1 MRSVKKRHMRGAC
14 VCLCVCLC
22 ALPLLEAL
30 AENAAAPLPTPT
42 LIPAEDIQNTSENG
56 TPVTDETPTPE
67 PSTPTN
73 EPGGTDSGTPTANP
87 GSTAVP
93 TATLTPAAYETPTP
107 VPETSE
113 TPTPETSETPTPET
127 SETPT
132 PEASETPTPVP
143 EASGT
148 PTAVPASTPEGSTP
162 PVITELPSVSPAP
175 VWDESQCDHMNEHCE
190 RAPKCTVPGCRH
202 IGVNEAGDVV
212 ALCGLGQW
220 LMEVGSSP
228 ESGIMMLAATAPIEM
243 ELVDGENILYRSGSY
258 HLTGGGEN
266 ATLYIRDNMVL
277 SIELDGVQLLTLR
290 VSQKSV
296 VTIGFQGYTTIQ
308 TLTAPDAAVKLSG
321 SGCLTVANNLNY
333 GVLNVERGNVR
344 LPSGATSENGR
355 RPVVFEAPGAEQ
367 AYVDGKFFTYV
378 KTGSDGKVTLWLPA
392 PGEGGSYWG
401 RMNGNTLEV
410 SSLAEPPAED
420 DKVDLSVAEPFQA
433 EAGKSYTLYA
443 TDPADQDRFI
453 NGAAGASFT
462 LTAAGTEGSAPTFQG
477 GGGTL
482 YVSGDTYL
490 SALSGPYAV
499 SGTGRLHVGTL
510 SGAGLTAQGGL
521 TFRAAAGDAPLAWTA
536 VAVSGGEMALD
547 LTAEHN
553 GAAVP
558 VLFFAANPQ
567 TAYAPLPQAAAG
579 YHYAAT
585 VQGSRLLLEAV
596 EDEQGASVTLG
607 ASDHTFDASGN
618 YRVVS
623 EGGTSGKIIVADG
636 VSVKLTLAGAF
647 TSGDLRIGAGASVTL
662 VLQGANA
669 VGPLVLGEGAA
680 LSVSGTGALDA
691 SSASGGGTVTISET
705 TNLSLS
711 SGTALPGS
719 ALQPTVIAVTNDENA
734 PMARTQIVLKLG
746 NEEPFS
752 VTTGRSGTVTL
763 WRAQALSG
771 TDVVVLSDQD
781 TYAAV
786 INGGAASPDALP
798 VIRNVKA
805 TPYGSITFETDTGNT
820 LGVQYIVS
828 DKEEEMAD
836 TWVPTAGVAL
846 LRGGECTIP
855 GLKDGDVV
863 TFRAFAC
870 AQAGVTLSGDTASAF
885 AFSEKVVFT
894 VKEERQPLVIAD
906 QERTYNGKAFQLSK
920 KLYPQSATVSYFQD
934 GELMQRAPVKV
945 GEYIA
950 RVTVPAG
957 DAQYLPGSY
966 DVRMTIKRIV
976 VLIYPE
982 EASKQKGQEDPD
994 FYYEYDESVM
1004 LEDDEVTG
1012 SLSRVKGETYGNYP
1026 YLTGSLSAPDYYEL
1040 VIAPDSPLFFIDWNI
1055 HHYLPYDPLARIDPV
1070 YDELRFSSGKT
1081 LRTQIRTID
1090 VLKVGDTY
1098 YGTPVTDL
1106 IDGRERPATP
1116 TLRLRGGY
1124 DSALLILNA
1133 EPELNADGG
1142 YATDLDGNKLVRG
1155 RRLTISYSM
1164 LNNLARQNV
1173 DYIAFGLDG
1182 VMALVDLQELRSGE
1196 AVAELME
1203 REGISKSSGTRF
1215 QVDLEPV
1222 TADTQLAQSE
1232 ASAQEAADLGEKL
1245 MRVSVKVSSGSR
1257 RVDIAPVLKNASVLF
1272 DASGLLESD
1281 LAVTQAS
1288 GDVTETVAGKPVTED
1303 GQDERMQA
1311 AVAAAKG
1318 EAAADEELLDWTL
1331 QLLNDHIR
1339 LHSTTLL
1346 RYDGGEKTLDTTAV
1360 VPYTAS
1366 ESNRAMFRAVMRTRP
1381 YLTAQLTKS
1390 GLYGLGEASVDGI

>member
-14 VCLCVCLC
+14 LGLCVCLC
-22 ALPLLEAL
+22 ALPLLEAM
-30 AENAAAPLPTPT
+30 AGDTAAPLPTPT
-42 LIPAEDIQNTSENG
+42 PLPAGDLITQSESGASGTG
-56 TPVTDETPTPE
+56 TPADPSVSTPE
-67 PSTPTN
+67 PSVTPTV
-73 EPGGTDSGTPTANP
+73 TPTE
-87 GSTAVP
+87 VP
-93 TATLTPAAYETPTP
+93 QTSEEPTPTP
-107 VPETSE
+107 VSE
-113 TPTPETSETPTPET
+113 TTEVPADTPEPTASEAPGTSPEVSATPTVSPT
-127 SETPT
+127 ASELPTVVPAPT
-132 PEASETPTPVP
+132 PEA
-143 EASGT
+143 GT
-148 PTAVPASTPEGSTP
+148 PPAITVPPAEGGD
-162 PVITELPSVSPAP
+162 P

-220 LMEVGSSP
+220 LMEVGSAP
-228 ESGIMMLAATAPIEM
+228 QDGIMTLAATAPIEM

-344 LPSGATSENGR
+344 LPSGAVSDNGR

-378 KTGSDGKVTLWLPA
+378 KAGSDGKVTLWLPA

-420 DKVDLSVAEPFQA
+420 GKIDLSEAEPFHA

-443 TDPADQDRFI
+443 TDPANQGRVI
-453 NGAAGASFT
+453 RGAAGASFT
-462 LTAAGTEGSAPTFQG
+462 LTSAGTEGSAPTFED

-490 SALSGPYAV
+490 NALSGPYAV
-499 SGTGRLHVGTL
+499 SGTGRLHVGRL
-510 SGAGLTAQGGL
+510 SAPNLTAQGGL
-521 TFRAAAGDAPLAWTA
+521 TIRAAGGNAPTAWTA
-536 VAVSGGEMALD
+536 VQVSGGDAALD
-547 LTAEHN
+547 LTAQYN
-553 GAAVP
+553 GADLP
-558 VLFFAANPQ
+558 VLFFAENPQ
-567 TAYAPLPQAAAG
+567 TVYAPLPAAAAG

-585 VQGSRLLLEAV
+585 VQGGKLLLQAV
-596 EDEQGASVTLG
+596 EDEEGASVTLD

-618 YRVVS
+618 YRIVS

-636 VSVKLTLAGAF
+636 VSVKLTLAGAY

-669 VGPLVLGEGAA
+669 VGPVVVGDGAT
-680 LSVSGTGALDA
+680 LSLSGTGALDA
-691 SSASGGGTVTISET
+691 ASISGGGTVSIAET

-719 ALQPTVIAVTNDENA
+719 ALQPTVIAVTDDQNA

-746 NEEPFS
+746 NQEPFN
-752 VTTGRSGTVTL
+752 VTTGRNGTVTL

-906 QERTYNGKAFQLSK
+906 QERTYNGKAFQLNK
-920 KLYPQSATVSYFQD
+920 KLYPESATVSYFQD

-982 EASKQKGQEDPD
+982 AASKQKGQEDPD
-994 FYYEYDESVM
+994 FFYEYDESVM

-1012 SLSRVKGETYGNYP
+1012 SLSRVQGETYGNYP
-1026 YLTGSLSAPDYYEL
+1026 YLAGSLSAPDYYEL

-1164 LNNLARQNV
+1164 LNNLGRQNV

-1182 VMALVDLQELRSGE
+1182 VMAMVDLEELRSSE
-1196 AVAELME
+1196 AVADLLKQ
-1203 REGISKSSGTRF
+1203 EGISKSSATRF
-1215 QVDLEPV
+1215 QIDLEPV

-1232 ASAQEAADLGEKL
+1232 AGAQEAAQMGEKL

-1281 LAVTQAS
+1281 LAVTQT
-1288 GDVTETVAGKPVTED
+1288 GDDVTETVAGKPVTSGTD
-1303 GQDERMQA
+1303 GQDQRMQA

-1318 EAAADEELLDWTL
+1318 EAEADEELLDWTL

-1381 YLTAQLTKS
+1381 YLTAQLSKS

>member
-14 VCLCVCLC
+14 LGLCVCLC
-22 ALPLLEAL
+22 ALPLLEAM
-30 AENAAAPLPTPT
+30 AGDTAAPLPTPT
-42 LIPAEDIQNTSENG
+42 PLPAGDLITQSESGASGTG
-56 TPVTDETPTPE
+56 TPADPSVSTPE
-67 PSTPTN
+67 PSVTPTV
-73 EPGGTDSGTPTANP
+73 TPTE
-87 GSTAVP
+87 VP
-93 TATLTPAAYETPTP
+93 QTSEEPTPTP
-107 VPETSE
+107 VSE
-113 TPTPETSETPTPET
+113 TTEVPADTPEPTASEAPGTSPEVSATPTVSPT
-127 SETPT
+127 ASELPTVVPAPT
-132 PEASETPTPVP
+132 PEA
-143 EASGT
+143 GT
-148 PTAVPASTPEGSTP
+148 PPAITVPPAEGGD
-162 PVITELPSVSPAP
+162 P

-220 LMEVGSSP
+220 LMEVGSAP
-228 ESGIMMLAATAPIEM
+228 QDGIMTLAATAPIEM

-296 VTIGFQGYTTIQ
+296 VTIGFQGFTTIQ

-344 LPSGATSENGR
+344 LPSGASSDNGR

-378 KTGSDGKVTLWLPA
+378 KTGSDGKVTLWLPV

-420 DKVDLSVAEPFQA
+420 GKIDLSEAELFQA
-433 EAGKSYTLYA
+433 EAGKNYTLYA
-443 TDPADQDRFI
+443 TDPANQGRVI
-453 NGAAGASFT
+453 RGAAGASFT
-462 LTAAGTEGSAPTFQG
+462 LTSAGTEGSAPTFED

-490 SALSGPYAV
+490 HALSGPYAV

-510 SGAGLTAQGGL
+510 SGDGLTAQGGL
-521 TFRAAAGDAPLAWTA
+521 TIRAAGGKAPAAWTA
-536 VAVSGGEMALD
+536 VQVSGGDAALD
-547 LTAEHN
+547 LTAQYN
-553 GAAVP
+553 GADLP
-558 VLFFAANPQ
+558 VLFFAENPQ
-567 TAYAPLPQAAAG
+567 TVYAPLPAAAAG

-585 VQGSRLLLEAV
+585 VQGGKLLLQAV
-596 EDEQGASVTLG
+596 EDEEGASVTLD

-618 YRVVS
+618 YRIVS

-636 VSVKLTLAGAF
+636 VSVKLTLAGAY

-669 VGPLVLGEGAA
+669 VGPVVVGDGAT
-680 LSVSGTGALDA
+680 LSLSGTGALDA
-691 SSASGGGTVTISET
+691 ASISDGGTVSIAET

-719 ALQPTVIAVTNDENA
+719 ALQPTVIAVTDDQNA

-746 NEEPFS
+746 NQEPFN
-752 VTTGRSGTVTL
+752 VTTGRNGTVTL

-906 QERTYNGKAFQLSK
+906 QERTYNGKAFQLNK
-920 KLYPQSATVSYFQD
+920 KLYPESATVSYFQD

-982 EASKQKGQEDPD
+982 AASKQKGQEDPD
-994 FYYEYDESVM
+994 FFYEYDESVM

-1012 SLSRVKGETYGNYP
+1012 SLSRVQGETYGNYP
-1026 YLTGSLSAPDYYEL
+1026 YLAGSLSAPDYYEL

-1164 LNNLARQNV
+1164 LNNLGRQNV

-1182 VMALVDLQELRSGE
+1182 VMAMVDLEELRSSE
-1196 AVAELME
+1196 AVADLLKQ
-1203 REGISKSSGTRF
+1203 EGISKSSATRF
-1215 QVDLEPV
+1215 QIDLEPV

-1232 ASAQEAADLGEKL
+1232 AGAQEAAQLGEKL

-1281 LAVTQAS
+1281 LAVTQT
-1288 GDVTETVAGKPVTED
+1288 GDDVTETVAGKPVTSGTD
-1303 GQDERMQA
+1303 GQDQRMQA

-1318 EAAADEELLDWTL
+1318 EAEADEELLDLTL
-1331 QLLNDHIR
+1331 EMLNEHIR
-1339 LHSTTLL
+1339 MNDTTLL
-1346 RYDGGEKTLDTTAV
+1346 RYDGGEKKLDTTAV

-1381 YLTAQLTKS
+1381 YLTAQLSKS
-1390 GLYGLGEASVDGI
+1390 GLYGLGEQSGN